1 MNIGD
6 IVLYHF
12 GKHEIKASGTLVVA
26 PATVSRVST
35 DSEHVVSLRVLTD
48 SDQDRSQAGGRH
60 GRRAAAARRV
70 GSSRVAPR

>member
-35 DSEHVVSLRVLTD
+35 DSEQVVSLRVDDRVKAASSEGAALT
-48 SDQDRSQAGGRH
+48 
-60 GRRAAAARRV
+60 RAA
-70 GSSRVAPR
+70 GDLYGLGMIT